1 MKDEIMIKPWL
12 DEEGLEELEELY
24 VPEYIEDIGR
34 EVLKYY
40 DFNTHGMTVMAT
52 KDEKG
57 GAIWR
62 IDTDKGPFSLKLLH
76 RRPTHS
82 KFSLG
87 AQEYLVHEQKM
98 RVPAIIPTKDGEK
111 YVKMGGKLW
120 FVADWIESLHQLPQ
134 DLEGTKELCTAL
146 GEFHRLTKGYVPP
159 EDAEV
164 VSRLH
169 RWPRTYERME
179 KKMDWFRDIVHAYS
193 EMPASS
199 TILSVL
205 DMFQEQVRE
214 GRQRLE
220 NSRYEE
226 IVAKGNEVAGLVH
239 QDYGWSNAQMA
250 DDGMWIIDLDGVSY
264 DITIRDLRKLII
276 DRMHANGEWDIH
288 WIREMLAAYEES
300 LPITDE
306 VYEMLL
312 IDLSLPN
319 LFYKNIKYMVYSPA
333 EFLNEEL
340 ELEVQSIIKLEEQ
353 KWVVLEE
360 LANDRNGGVSI

>member
-1 MKDEIMIKPWL
+1 MTDDMIIKPWL
-12 DEEGLEELEELY
+12 DENVLEELY
-24 VPEYIEDIGR
+24 VPQYIEDIAY
-34 EVLKYY
+34 EVVKHY
-40 DFNTHGMTVMAT
+40 DFTTHQMTVMAT

-62 IDTDKGPFSLKLLH
+62 IDTDKGPYSLKLLH

-87 AQEYLVHEQKM
+87 AQEYLVNEQKA
-98 RVPAIIPTKDGEK
+98 RVPAIIPTINGEK

-120 FVADWIESLHQLPQ
+120 FVADWIETLQQLPQ
-134 DLEGTKELCTAL
+134 DLEGTKKLCTAL
-146 GEFHRLTKGYVPP
+146 GEFHRLTKGYIPP

-179 KKMDWFRDIVHAYS
+179 KKMNWFRDIVNAYP

-205 DMFQEQVRE
+205 DMYQEQTRQSI
-214 GRQRLE
+214 QRLKD
-220 NSRYEE
+220 SRYEE
-226 IVAKGNEVAGLVH
+226 IVARGNLEAGLVH
-239 QDYGWSNAQMA
+239 QDYGWSNAQIA
-250 DDGMWIIDLDGVSY
+250 DDGVWIIDLDGVSY

-276 DRMHANGEWDIH
+276 DRMHSNGQWDIN
-288 WIREMLAAYEES
+288 WIREMIQAYEEE

-306 VYEMLL
+306 IYEMLL

-319 LFYKNIKYMVYSPA
+319 LFYKNVKYMVYSPT

-340 ELEVQSIIKLEEQ
+340 KVEVESIIQLEEQ
-353 KWVVLEE
+353 KWTVLEE
-360 LANDRNGGVSI
+360 LANDRKGGANE